1 MNFSRSRQFQARSR
15 RVIPGGC
22 HTYAK
27 GDDQYPELSPGFIA
41 RGSGCHVW
49 DVDGNEFI
57 EYGMGLRSVTLGH
70 AYPPVVEAV
79 RESLALGTN
88 FTRPAPVEV
97 ECAEAFLEIIDG
109 ADMVK
114 FTKDGS
120 TTLTAAVKL
129 ARAFTGRDLVGI
141 CAEHP
146 FFSYD
151 DWFIGTTT
159 MDAGIPTSARM
170 LTVPFHYNN
179 IDSVEALFASH
190 PGRIAALLLEPA
202 RIEEPAEGFLS
213 KLHSLCRRHGAVLI
227 FDEMITGFRWHLSGA
242 QKAYGVVPDLSTFG
256 KALANGFALSALC
269 GRREI
274 MRLGSRERDEDRV
287 FLLSTTHGAET
298 PSLAAALATMR
309 VYRTEPVIEH
319 LHRQGQRLADGI
331 RGAVK
336 ARGLE
341 NHIQVVGRP
350 CNLLYGTLG
359 PDGKPSQAFRTL
371 LLQETIRRGVLMPSL
386 ILSYSHRDEDIDR
399 TVEAVDGAL
408 EVYARALEDGVE
420 KHLVGPPSRTVFDRL
435 WRERPAGGTRPPE
448 NVLAPDT
455 GEA

>member
-1 MNFSRSRQFQARSR
+1 MDFSRSRQFQAQIR
-15 RVIPGGC
+15 RVVPGGC

-27 GDDQYPELSPGFIA
+27 GEDQYPELSPGFIA

-79 RESLALGTN
+79 RASLALGTN

-159 MDAGIPTSARM
+159 MDAGIPDPARM
-170 LTVPFHYNN
+170 LTVPFHYND
-179 IDSVEALFASH
+179 IGSAEALFAAH

-202 RIEEPAEGFLS
+202 RTEEPADGFLS
-213 KLHSLCRRHGAVLI
+213 KLQSLCRRHGAVLI
-227 FDEMITGFRWHLSGA
+227 FDEMITGFRWHLGGA

-331 RGAVK
+331 RGVVQ
-336 ARGLE
+336 ARGLGAYV
-341 NHIQVVGRP
+341 QVVGRP

-359 PDGKPSQAFRTL
+359 PDRKPSQAFRTL

-386 ILSYSHRDEDIDR
+386 VLSYSHRDEDIDR
-399 TVEAVDGAL
+399 TVEALDGAL
-408 EVYARALEDGVE
+408 EVYARALEDGAE
-420 KHLVGPPSRTVFDRL
+420 KHLVGPPSRTVFDRA
-435 WRERPAGGTRPPE
+435 WRERPASATRPSE
-448 NVLAPDT
+448 DIVAPDT